1 MKNGSINGGGVLL
14 KCWIDFKKRLNLYK
28 KKTMA
33 LIISDE
39 ILQDVKMTADE
50 MRLNIAVW
58 LFQIE
63 RISIGKASKL
73 AGLSRFV
80 FQKILAERDIPVIRY
95 SINDIQ
101 DEL

>member
-1 MKNGSINGGGVLL
+1 M
-14 KCWIDFKKRLNLYK
+14 YK

-63 RISIGKASKL
+63 RISIGKAAKL
-73 AGLSRFV
+73 AGLSRFA

-95 SINDIQ
+95 TINDIQ
-101 DEL
+101 DELLAMTKLK

>member
-1 MKNGSINGGGVLL
+1 
-14 KCWIDFKKRLNLYK
+14 
-28 KKTMA
+28 MA

-101 DEL
+101 DELLAMTKLK